1 MSPRTPFAR
10 AWLETALEDIG
21 AAEKLL
27 RSGYCAHTCFLAH
40 QAADKAVKAVH
51 YSRGARLV
59 VGHGIR
65 ALIERLESNQLLGLL
80 EAARELD
87 LYYIPTRY
95 PNGLDSGTPKEA
107 FGDQQ
112 ARRALRLAQSIVHA
126 SGMIVEG
133 ADPVGEP
140 STGDGSDD

>member
-1 MSPRTPFAR
+1 MSPRTPIAR
-10 AWLETALEDIG
+10 AWLETALQDIG
-21 AAEKLL
+21 AAEKLF

-40 QAADKAVKAVH
+40 QAAEKAVKAVH

-65 ALIERLESNQLLGLL
+65 ALIERLESDQLLCLL
-80 EAARELD
+80 AAARELD

-95 PNGLDSGTPKEA
+95 PTGLDSGTPMEA
-107 FGDQQ
+107 FGDEQ
-112 ARRALRLAQSIVHA
+112 ARRALSLARSIVHA
-126 SGMIVEG
+126 SRKIVEG
-133 ADPVGEP
+133 ADPDGEL

>member
-1 MSPRTPFAR
+1 MSPRTPIAR
-10 AWLETALEDIG
+10 AWLDTALEDIG
-21 AAEKLL
+21 AAEKLF

-40 QAADKAVKAVH
+40 QAAEKAVKAIH

-65 ALIERLESNQLLGLL
+65 ALIERLESDQLLHLL
-80 EAARELD
+80 AAARELD

-112 ARRALRLAQSIVHA
+112 AQRALSLARSIVHA
-126 SGMIVEG
+126 SMTIVEG
-133 ADPVGEP
+133 AETDGEP
-140 STGDGSDD
+140 SIGDGSDD